1 MSILKVARMGHPV
14 LRQVSR
20 PIEPEEYKSPEFQ
33 RFCDDLLETMD
44 EYEGAGLAAPQVH
57 MPVRVVVLVLSD
69 EPEFLVNP
77 VITHLTE
84 ECDTSWEGCLSVP
97 EMRGRVSR
105 PNHIRLEA
113 FDRFGKPKAYELQGF
128 PAVVTQ
134 HECDH
139 LDGILYVDRVEP
151 RTLSFL
157 EEYRRY
163 ANLDDYG
170 EFDDEDI
177 HTEEEE

>member
-1 MSILKVARMGHPV
+1 MPSSAEVREISGWLKQELVVSILKVARMGHPV
-14 LRQVSR
+14 LRQVAR

-44 EYEGAGLAAPQVH
+44 EYEGAGLAAP
-57 MPVRVVVLVLSD
+57 
-69 EPEFLVNP
+69 
-77 VITHLTE
+77 E

-113 FDRFGKPKAYELQGF
+113 FDRFGKPKSYELRGF